1 MTDFF
6 SLLESKI
13 DAVRGQPDR
22 TRQLVYD
29 LARYA
34 LKNKIYARDPN
45 LTATQV
51 NEQMIA
57 LEIAIALVEAKAT
70 NHFAGAHKGAEL
82 KDQDYITPPAEEAR
96 AAKKQEAEKQETVK
110 QEYDVIRPSAQNS
123 PERRALV
130 VLPPRN
136 IRRHGSFEAGEYEE
150 DYRVTHSGRE
160 LRIAPETLALIQLL
174 ANERKSKSRKVM
186 SWLDGM
192 FRLAVIAVIGVGI
205 YAVWSGRVAEL
216 TGLVQP
222 TAVSE
227 PPVAEAALPPAPAT
241 PPAPPMLLPNVP
253 MPTVYGVYAI
263 RDDRLVG
270 LETIATTPVDPRTRN
285 LLQITEPSR
294 TVFNDGRLAFTV
306 YRRDLV
312 TSAPET
318 VPVRFAARIASTM
331 RYGPGGTLVTV
342 KPEVESWLIY
352 NAGFD
357 FRVLPVPNKPEVILI
372 RPSDPDLVIP
382 PGRYVLL
389 LNDQPYDFT
398 VAGNVT
404 DPRSCV
410 EGVATPR
417 GPVFYACKTLENR

>member
-6 SLLESKI
+6 SLLEGKI
-13 DAVRGQPDR
+13 DAVRGHPER

-57 LEIAIALVEAKAT
+57 LEMAIALVEAKAT
-70 NHFAGAHKGAEL
+70 NQFSGAHKGAEL
-82 KDQDYITPPAEEAR
+82 KDESYFTPPAEEAP
-96 AAKKQEAEKQETVK
+96 AAAK

-123 PERRALV
+123 PKRRALV

-150 DYRVTHSGRE
+150 DYRVTQSGRE

-192 FRLAVIAVIGVGI
+192 LRLAVIAVIGLGI

-222 TAVSE
+222 TPVSE

-352 NAGFD
+352 SAGFD
-357 FRVLPVPNKPEVILI
+357 FRVLPVPNNPEAILI

-417 GPVFYACKTLENR
+417 GPVFYACKTSENR

>member
-1 MTDFF
+1 MTDFY
-6 SLLESKI
+6 SLLERKI
-13 DAVRGQPDR
+13 DAIRADPDGS
-22 TRQLVYD
+22 RQLVYD

-45 LTATQV
+45 LTAAQV

-57 LEIAIALVEAKAT
+57 LEMAIALVEAKAT
-70 NHFAGAHKGAEL
+70 SKLTGSHKGTDLNGEN
-82 KDQDYITPPAEEAR
+82 DSTRPDEEAR
-96 AAKKQEAEKQETVK
+96 RAENQDYE
-110 QEYDVIRPSAQNS
+110 VIRPSARRS

-136 IRRHGSFEAGEYEE
+136 LRRHDRFAADENDE
-150 DYRVTHSGRE
+150 DYRVAQSGRE
-160 LRIAPETLALIQLL
+160 LHIAPETVALIRLL
-174 ANERKSKSRKVM
+174 ANERKSKSRRVL
-186 SWLDGM
+186 SWLDVM
-192 FRLAVIAVIGVGI
+192 FRAAVVVAFGLGV
-205 YAVWSGRVAEL
+205 YAVWSGRLAEFI
-216 TGLVQP
+216 GLVP
-222 TAVSE
+222 PVAVSE
-227 PPVAEAALPPAPAT
+227 SPVAETAVPPRAT
-241 PPAPPMLLPNVP
+241 PPAPPMLLPSVP
-253 MPTVYGVYAI
+253 MPKVYGVYAI
-263 RDDRLVG
+263 HNDRLVG
-270 LETIATTPVDPRTRN
+270 LEQVSTTPVDPRTRN
-285 LLQITEPSR
+285 LLQITEQSR
-294 TVFNDGRLAFTV
+294 TVFDHGRLAFTV

-331 RYGPGGTLVTV
+331 RYGPGGTLVTA

-352 NAGFD
+352 SAGYD
-357 FRVLPVPNKPEVILI
+357 FRVLPVPDNQEVILI
-372 RPSDPDLVIP
+372 RPSDPDLVLP

-417 GPVFYACKTLENR
+417 GPVFYVCKTVENP